1 MAYVPGTTLEQIL
14 TERGKLPWA
23 HVVRFGIEISL
34 ALCDTHLSGMI
45 HGNLR
50 PSNLLVSEQG
60 RIKLTDLSVT
70 EAPDVPPPAGVGRMS
85 ATTAYLAPEQ
95 IRGTPATGPKTDL
108 YALGGVLYR
117 MLTGDVPYQG
127 TASNVPLQ
135 HYVKEPPP
143 PPRTKVANIPAALDD
158 LIIKLMA
165 NDPADRPM
173 DAATVGMALIELWE
187 KIGRGEPIPLANP
200 QSTKDFDVE
209 FQCPDDEVDLLCDQF
224 RSTWRSGQDPMIEVY
239 LADFPQPAHPRLLR
253 RLLTLEL
260 ELRRSHGEQP
270 TPGEYQKRFPGYVA
284 ILNYVFEEIGPTDS
298 LTLSIQQL
306 RSPDSRERGEAAL
319 FIWEQFA
326 PRLQALLRRH
336 LDVRFRSRE
345 NEQNIL
351 QYVFSSFCVGQF
363 EGQAAPSS
371 REELW
376 KLLVRITLRT
386 VVDTTHG
393 HSAARRDVRRER
405 SETDNPQSSASE
417 FPRWML
423 ENVDR
428 ALPSDEEK
436 DVAIEEIERLL
447 HGLPDDLR
455 SIVLWKLEGF
465 TNAEIAAKI
474 GRTVRSVEL
483 KMQLIRTRLESR
495 SPEQAAAAES
505 ITAFGERPSVSSQLE
520 LVEIRKEQHQERE
533 SRALSGDIP
542 SISVGSE
549 TQEVRKEPIE
559 ESEPRTKSVESPR
572 PSPQEPSP
580 FIRRH
585 TDVSFPARVRQGKM
599 NHLRVQ
605 IVPAQVVLP
614 SGETLEVPKP
624 HPHDATMTLKMP
636 RPKASKVPSIKL
648 EINVAA
654 ENFDIEG
661 SPRAQIIV
669 PLEEKSRPVNF
680 RLRGEEIGPGRI
692 MLDFSQAG
700 RPLGSVDLYPEVI
713 AADCREEPRRA
724 PAEAAIDLSLGPG
737 VAAPDLVIK
746 VFVHRFAGQAG
757 RLQYVVS
764 STLGGLGDLPVM
776 DGDFGTIELKTEVAA
791 WVEQRL
797 LSVGSL
803 AHRTDLTADEVSR
816 TLAGVGH
823 NLFEQLLPKTLQD
836 LFWTIRGRNV
846 RTILV
851 LSDDPHIPWELIKPN
866 RNNPLTG
873 EFEVGEFWGQSYA
886 MTHWLRGRPPVQR
899 LSFNRICALAA
910 GSGASPGGET
920 TITRDMVPLAT
931 TSATSAELSRQVCPA
946 PIHPISIDEELDVLR
961 SLQTTGSRFRLLP
974 ARRGEILCALEQGEF
989 DLLHLIAH
997 GEFAGMIAADDSS
1010 VQVEDGA
1017 LRVAELTPSMAS
1029 ALRRA
1034 APLIFF
1040 NSCHSGRIG
1049 FSLTRLGSWGA
1060 QFVHLGCGGFVGT
1073 LWPVTDRAAAGFAQA
1088 FYEWMRQGLPIGEA
1102 MRRARQRVRERYPN
1116 DPTWLAYCCF
1126 ADPMAR
1132 LALHVEVQSAPLTQ
1146 LAEMPPAC
1154 PTPPL

>member
-1 MAYVPGTTLEQIL
+1 
-14 TERGKLPWA
+14 
-23 HVVRFGIEISL
+23 
-34 ALCDTHLSGMI
+34 
-45 HGNLR
+45 
-50 PSNLLVSEQG
+50 
-60 RIKLTDLSVT
+60 
-70 EAPDVPPPAGVGRMS
+70 
-85 ATTAYLAPEQ
+85 
-95 IRGTPATGPKTDL
+95 
-108 YALGGVLYR
+108 
-117 MLTGDVPYQG
+117 
-127 TASNVPLQ
+127 
-135 HYVKEPPP
+135 
-143 PPRTKVANIPAALDD
+143 
-158 LIIKLMA
+158 
-165 NDPADRPM
+165 
-173 DAATVGMALIELWE
+173 
-187 KIGRGEPIPLANP
+187 
-200 QSTKDFDVE
+200 
-209 FQCPDDEVDLLCDQF
+209 
-224 RSTWRSGQDPMIEVY
+224 
-239 LADFPQPAHPRLLR
+239 
-253 RLLTLEL
+253 
-260 ELRRSHGEQP
+260 
-270 TPGEYQKRFPGYVA
+270 
-284 ILNYVFEEIGPTDS
+284 
-298 LTLSIQQL
+298 
-306 RSPDSRERGEAAL
+306 
-319 FIWEQFA
+319 
-326 PRLQALLRRH
+326 
-336 LDVRFRSRE
+336 
-345 NEQNIL
+345 
-351 QYVFSSFCVGQF
+351 
-363 EGQAAPSS
+363 
-371 REELW
+371 
-376 KLLVRITLRT
+376 
-386 VVDTTHG
+386 
-393 HSAARRDVRRER
+393 
-405 SETDNPQSSASE
+405 
-417 FPRWML
+417 
-423 ENVDR
+423 
-428 ALPSDEEK
+428 
-436 DVAIEEIERLL
+436 
-447 HGLPDDLR
+447 
-455 SIVLWKLEGF
+455 
-465 TNAEIAAKI
+465 
-474 GRTVRSVEL
+474 
-483 KMQLIRTRLESR
+483 
-495 SPEQAAAAES
+495 
-505 ITAFGERPSVSSQLE
+505 
-520 LVEIRKEQHQERE
+520 
-533 SRALSGDIP
+533 
-542 SISVGSE
+542 
-549 TQEVRKEPIE
+549 
-559 ESEPRTKSVESPR
+559 
-572 PSPQEPSP
+572 
-580 FIRRH
+580 
-585 TDVSFPARVRQGKM
+585 
-599 NHLRVQ
+599 
-605 IVPAQVVLP
+605 
-614 SGETLEVPKP
+614 
-624 HPHDATMTLKMP
+624 MTLKMP
-636 RPKASKVPSIKL
+636 RPKASKVPSIKV

-700 RPLGSVDLYPEVI
+700 RPVGSVDLYPEVI

-724 PAEAAIDLSLGPG
+724 PAEAAIDLSLGPAT
-737 VAAPDLVIK
+737 AAPDLVIK
-746 VFVHRFAGQAG
+746 VFEHRFAGQAG

-803 AHRTDLTADEVSR
+803 AHRTDLTAEEVSR

-873 EFEVGEFWGQSYA
+873 EFEVGEFWGQWDA
-886 MTHWLRGRPPVQR
+886 VTHWLRGRPPVQR

-931 TSATSAELSRQVCPA
+931 TSTTSAELSRQVCPA

-974 ARRGEILCALEQGEF
+974 ARRGEILCALEQCEF
-989 DLLHLIAH
+989 DPLHLIAH

-1034 APLIFF
+1034 VPLIFF

-1073 LWPVTDRAAAGFAQA
+1073 LWPVTDRAAAAFAQA
-1088 FYEWMRQGLPIGEA
+1088 LYEWMRQGLLIGEA

-1132 LALHVEVQSAPLTQ
+1132 LALHVEVPSAPLTQ

-1154 PTPPL
+1154 STPPL